1 MNAEDLT
8 EAAVELVSQSM
19 TQAPIQNTLVAA
31 SMWTGAMTGSNL
43 VQGVALIASVGVVIN
58 TIYSIKLSRL
68 RIKNETKEN
77 E

>member
-1 MNAEDLT
+1 MSAKDQIES
-8 EAAVELVSQSM
+8 AVELVSQSII
-19 TQAPIQNTLVAA
+19 QAPIQNTVVAG